1 MPDSQYKNKIVI
13 NNINFIVPNMP
24 KLSSSFSPQLMQKMK
39 LEENA
44 KINKNEDLL
53 TKEKILIIIKNKNFK
68 DIELQVKFDDYIRDV
83 IEEYK
88 TKLQNDK
95 INNIA
100 FKNEYGN
107 YICSDQ
113 KLHEAGISNMSTIYA
128 EFEEERDEK
137 EEKEKENVKNEKGL
151 TISQHRKEKLKKIIK
166 QKLEEGLITIQIYN
180 SSLGTDFYFVNPKVK
195 FQVVAE
201 EFYNKYPGRK
211 WYFIF
216 GGKIIS
222 TEETLEK
229 LNIKMLSKILVEEY
243 LGEEQYTK

>member
-1 MPDSQYKNKIVI
+1 
-13 NNINFIVPNMP
+13 MP
-24 KLSSSFSPQLMQKMK
+24 KM
-39 LEENA
+39 
-44 KINKNEDLL
+44 KINENEKSIKNEDIPSI
-53 TKEKILIIIKNKNFK
+53 KEKLSIIIKNKNYK
-68 DIELQVKFDDYIRDV
+68 DIQLEANFDDYIKDV
-83 IEEYK
+83 IENYK
-88 TKLQNDK
+88 TKMQNDK
-95 INNIA
+95 INNIG
-100 FKNEYGN
+100 FKNENGK
-107 YICSDQ
+107 YIFPDQ
-113 KLHEAGISNMSTIYA
+113 KLYEAGIYNMSTIYA